1 MKFETYK
8 FEHVTSTNDIAANL
22 IQEKM
27 IETGCVYAKMQTSG
41 RGTHGKKW
49 ISEMGNLFISIFF
62 PLRKN
67 YPSFDEFSIINPVL
81 ISNALKNFSTKKISL
96 KWPNDIFINKKK
108 ICGVLQE
115 VITFNNKKFLIIG
128 VGINVITSPTI
139 DNKYQAT
146 NIFAETKTKPKLDEI
161 INFILSFFEN
171 FFSDLNNYS
180 FINYKEKAEFMAL
193 N

>member
-1 MKFETYK
+1 M
-8 FEHVTSTNDIAANL
+8 
-22 IQEKM
+22 
-27 IETGCVYAKMQTSG
+27 
-41 RGTHGKKW
+41 
-49 ISEMGNLFISIFF
+49 
-62 PLRKN
+62 
-67 YPSFDEFSIINPVL
+67 
-81 ISNALKNFSTKKISL
+81 LKNFSTKKISL

-161 INFILSFFEN
+161 INFILSSYEN